1 MISGGN
7 KEIVVVV
14 HIALT
19 EMLVATESN
28 VQLHKGEFN
37 E

>member
-1 MISGGN
+1 M
-7 KEIVVVV
+7 V
-14 HIALT
+14 HIALA

-37 E
+37 EWKIH